1 MLPDSMTRRIRGIAL
16 SALACLALSNHAI
29 GDVIISTQ
37 SVDAA
42 TRLKRTQRTILSGAL
57 VRTEE
62 RGKASIV
69 RSELGKIW
77 ELSANGSSCVEYT
90 VADLAMLRRGTAEGI
105 RQMLESLAGS
115 ASTPQ
120 AQALLGQMTSQ
131 SSVASPKASYRRLA
145 SGETMGK
152 WTCDRFA
159 KEIGGTKVSE
169 VCVVRLAA
177 LKLTRSDLAGLVNA
191 SAVFGA
197 APSTWD
203 QETVSLLENTQV
215 IGYDAFPVSIS
226 VVDGSGAT
234 RFVSHLSGLARSK
247 IPMKA
252 FQPAVNCTPA
262 ATVITK

>member
-1 MLPDSMTRRIRGIAL
+1 MTRRVRAIAL
-16 SALACLALSNHAI
+16 SALVSAALLNHAI
-29 GDVIISTQ
+29 GGVIISTQ
-37 SVDAA
+37 SVDTV
-42 TRLKRTQRTILSGAL
+42 TRLKQTQRTILSGPL

-77 ELSANGSSCVEYT
+77 ELSANGSSCVEYSL
-90 VADLAMLRRGTAEGI
+90 ADLAAMRRSAADGT

-115 ASTPQ
+115 APTPQ
-120 AQALLGQMTSQ
+120 AQAQLQQMAARSTF
-131 SSVASPKASYRRLA
+131 ALPKASYRRLA
-145 SGETMGK
+145 SGETVGK

-177 LKLTRSDLAGLVNA
+177 LKMSRSDLAGIVNA

-226 VVDGSGAT
+226 VVDGSGAP
-234 RFVSHLSGLARSK
+234 RFVTQLSGLARSK
-247 IPMKA
+247 IPVKA